1 MMQQTSESAVVA
13 EEPSATMGCD
23 SGASGRN
30 DRGAVIEAIFRE
42 HNASLLRFL
51 QARLA
56 SAQDAREVAQEAY
69 VRLLQLDS
77 PGAIGFLRAYLFKTA
92 ANLAT
97 DRLRHRRVVQLS
109 VEREFFNLDPPSPMD
124 TVAAQQ
130 DLEVLSAAMDELSPK
145 CREVFM
151 LRRLGNLQTDEI
163 ARRTHIGPR
172 MVRMYIAQA
181 LAHCQLR
188 LMEAHRGRSS
198 TPEGH
203 SS

>member
-1 MMQQTSESAVVA
+1 MMQPTSESAVTVP
-13 EEPSATMGCD
+13 EEADPEPMAD
-23 SGASGRN
+23 DRN
-30 DRGAVIEAIFRE
+30 DRGAMIEAIFRE
-42 HNASLLRFL
+42 HNPSLLRFL

-97 DRLRHRRVVQLS
+97 DRLRHRRVAQLS

-151 LRRLGNLQTDEI
+151 LRRLGNLRTDEI
-163 ARRTHIGPR
+163 AHRTHIGPR
-172 MVRMYIAQA
+172 MVRLYIAQA
-181 LAHCQLR
+181 LAHCQSR
-188 LMEAHRGRSS
+188 LMEAHQVRSS
-198 TPEGH
+198 TSEDH

>member
-1 MMQQTSESAVVA
+1 MKSRSAESPVPD
-13 EEPSATMGCD
+13 EPSTEE
-23 SGASGRN
+23 
-30 DRGAVIEAIFRE
+30 DRGEMIARVFRE

-51 QARLA
+51 QARLS
-56 SAQDAREVAQEAY
+56 SAQDAREIAQEAY

-97 DRLRHRRVVQLS
+97 DRLRHRRVAQLS
-109 VEREFFNLDPPSPMD
+109 VDREFFNLDPPTPMD
-124 TVAAQQ
+124 MLAAQQ

-151 LRRLGNLQTDEI
+151 LRRLGNLRTDEI

-172 MVRMYIAQA
+172 MVRIYIAQA
-181 LAHCQLR
+181 LAHCQAR
-188 LMEAHRGRSS
+188 LAEAHQSPNTTTENLS
-198 TPEGH
+198 
-203 SS
+203 

>member
-1 MMQQTSESAVVA
+1 MNPQPDELPVSEEPPA
-13 EEPSATMGCD
+13 EE
-23 SGASGRN
+23 N
-30 DRGAVIEAIFRE
+30 RGALIEKIFRE
-42 HNASLLRFL
+42 HNSSLLRFL
-51 QARLA
+51 QARLS

-97 DRLRHRRVVQLS
+97 DRLRHRRVAQLS
-109 VEREFFNLDPPSPMD
+109 VNEEFFSLEPPTPMD
-124 TVAAQQ
+124 TLSAQQ
-130 DLEVLSAAMDELSPK
+130 DLEVLSAAVDELSPK

-172 MVRMYIAQA
+172 MVRIYIAQA
-181 LAHCQLR
+181 LAHCQMR
-188 LMEAHRGRSS
+188 LAEAHQTRRFTAEDKSS
-198 TPEGH
+198 
-203 SS
+203 